1 MEKLKRTINAA
12 IVALLLLLVSSL
24 GLAYQVYATSQ
35 IATSS
40 SVSYEEAVKA
50 TAHDCCS

>member
-1 MEKLKRTINAA
+1 MEKIKRSINAA
-12 IVALLLLLVSSL
+12 IVALVLLIASSL

-40 SVSYEEAVKA
+40 SLTYEEAVKA
-50 TAHDCCS
+50 TEHDCCK